1 MLSGPFGIT
10 HPIKEIPMAFSLDPA
25 VAKALEPMAAAM
37 ADSAPPP
44 VGDVD
49 SRRPVL
55 DAIMA
60 QTAAVQP
67 MPTDVK
73 ATDFHATAT
82 DGADVLLRWYRKVGV
97 ATGPAVVYLH
107 GGGMISG
114 SVALYD
120 GPISRYV
127 SSSGVPML
135 AVEYRLAPEH
145 PYPTPVEDC
154 YSGLLWLAEHAAEL
168 DVDPARIAVMGDSA
182 GGGMA
187 AAVALM
193 SRDRGGPALAHQI
206 LIYPMLDDRNTNPD
220 PEIVPFAVWSYD
232 DNITGWGALLG
243 ETVGDASVS
252 PYAAPAR
259 AINLSGLPP
268 CYLEV
273 GQLDIFRDEDLDYAQ
288 RLSDAGV
295 TVEFHLR
302 PGVPHEFETYAYA
315 TDIARR
321 SVADRIRVLSMI

>member
-1 MLSGPFGIT
+1 MPF
-10 HPIKEIPMAFSLDPA
+10 ALDPA

-37 ADSAPPP
+37 ADAVPAP

-60 QTAAVQP
+60 QTAAAQP
-67 MPTDVK
+67 MPADVK
-73 ATDFHATAT
+73 TTDFHTTGA
-82 DGADVLLRWYRKVGV
+82 DGAEILLRWYVKEGG
-97 ATGPAVVYLH
+97 AIGPAVLYLH

-127 SSSGVPML
+127 SCSGVPML
-135 AVEYRLAPEH
+135 AVDYRLAPEH
-145 PYPTPVEDC
+145 PYPAPVEDC
-154 YSGLLWLAEHAAEL
+154 YSGLQWLAEHGIEL
-168 DVDPARIAVMGDSA
+168 GVDAARIAVMGDSA
-182 GGGMA
+182 GGGLG
-187 AAVALM
+187 AAVALLA
-193 SRDRGGPALAHQI
+193 RDRGTPALSRQI
-206 LIYPMLDDRNTNPD
+206 LIYPMLDDRNTCPD
-220 PEIVPFAVWSYD
+220 LEIVPFAVWSYD
-232 DNITGWGALLG
+232 DNITGWRALLG
-243 ETVGDASVS
+243 DAIGSANV
-252 PYAAPAR
+252 PAYAAPAR
-259 AINLSGLPP
+259 AADLSGLPP

-273 GQLDIFRDEDLDYAQ
+273 GQLDIFRDEDLKYAQ
-288 RLSDAGV
+288 RLSEAGV

-321 SVADRIRVLSMI
+321 SVADRLRVLSTI

>member
-1 MLSGPFGIT
+1 MSF
-10 HPIKEIPMAFSLDPA
+10 ALDPA
-25 VAKALEPMAAAM
+25 VAKALEPMASAM
-37 ADSAPPP
+37 ADAVPPP

-60 QTAAVQP
+60 QTAAAQP

-73 ATDFHATAT
+73 TTDFHTTGA
-82 DGADVLLRWYRKVGV
+82 DGAEVLLRWYVKEGG
-97 ATGPAVVYLH
+97 AIGPAVLYLH

-127 SSSGVPML
+127 SCSGVPML
-135 AVEYRLAPEH
+135 AVDYRLAPEH
-145 PYPTPVEDC
+145 PYPAPVEDC
-154 YSGLLWLAEHAAEL
+154 YSGLQWLAEHGIEL
-168 DVDPARIAVMGDSA
+168 GVDAARIAVMGDSA
-182 GGGMA
+182 GGGLG
-187 AAVALM
+187 AAVALLA
-193 SRDRGGPALAHQI
+193 RDRGAPALSRQI
-206 LIYPMLDDRNTNPD
+206 LIYPMLDDRNTSPD
-220 PEIVPFAVWSYD
+220 LEIVPFAVWSYD
-232 DNITGWGALLG
+232 DNITGWRALLG
-243 ETVGDASVS
+243 DAIGSANV
-252 PYAAPAR
+252 PAYAAPAR
-259 AINLSGLPP
+259 AADLSGLPP

-273 GQLDIFRDEDLDYAQ
+273 GQLDIFRDEDLKYAQ
-288 RLSDAGV
+288 RLSEAGV

-321 SVADRIRVLSMI
+321 SVADRLRVLSTI